1 MAKSGKI
8 GFRDA
13 VAEYERL
20 CGQIRARKF
29 APVYLLM
36 GEEGY
41 FIDALAEL
49 LAESILDESER
60 AFNQIVV
67 YGKDT
72 EPGAVVNLC
81 RQMPMMGS
89 YQVVFVREA
98 QQLRK
103 IETLSVYTKSPSPT
117 TILILCHKEKNI
129 DKRSQLYKQISEKG
143 VVFESPRPYD
153 NELTAWLSGFIR
165 TKGCEIDPKA
175 LQMLTDHLGVDIAKI
190 SNELTKLLTSL
201 PEGTKRIMAEHI
213 EQNIGISKDFN
224 TFELTRALSAG
235 DQGKAMLIADHFARN
250 PKEYPLV
257 VTLSSLFTHFQRVFI
272 LNYQV
277 WLSRNRATPMPQDLD
292 LSRMLK
298 LPSPFFLGE
307 YRQAAGRYPN
317 RKVFNILGMI
327 REYDMKSKGM
337 NAGGADDGELLKELL
352 LKIFLL
358 P

>member
-1 MAKSGKI
+1 M
-8 GFRDA
+8 
-13 VAEYERL
+13 AEYERL
-20 CGQIRARKF
+20 RGQIAARKF

-41 FIDALAEL
+41 FIDQLADQ
-49 LAESILDESER
+49 LARTVLTEAER
-60 AFNQIVV
+60 AFNQTVV
-67 YGKDT
+67 YGKDS

-89 YQVVFVREA
+89 FQVVIVREA
-98 QQLRK
+98 QQIKK
-103 IETLSVYTKSPSPT
+103 IDTLGVYTKSPSPT
-117 TILILCHKEKNI
+117 TILVLCHKEKNL
-129 DKRSQLYKQISEKG
+129 DKRSQLYKSIHEKG

-153 NELTAWLSGFIR
+153 NELASWLGGFVR

-175 LQMLTDHLGVDIAKI
+175 LQMLTDHLGVDISKI
-190 SNELTKLLTSL
+190 FNELTKLLTYL
-201 PEGTKRIMAEHI
+201 PEGTKRITPDHI

-224 TFELTRALSAG
+224 TFELTRAISGG
-235 DQGKAMLIADHFARN
+235 DMARTLMIADHFGRN

-257 VTLSSLFTHFQRVFI
+257 VTLSQLFTHFQRVFV

-277 WLSRNRATPMPQDLD
+277 WLSRHRNVPMPVEAELC
-292 LSRMLK
+292 RMLK

-307 YRQAAGRYPN
+307 YRQAAARFPN
-317 RKVFNILGMI
+317 RKVFHVLGLI
-327 REYDMKSKGM
+327 REYDLKSKGM
-337 NAGGADDGELLKELL
+337 NGGGADDGELLRELL